1 MADSAATNAGAGV
14 QDNDPVLTHADA
26 LNLLLSRVV
35 SWVSA
40 AEGLR
45 RNIQSVA
52 NAQKESAARL
62 RKLAGAPV
70 HFQAPAAAKGSP
82 AHVDTLTSASH
93 GCFDSIPAQMAA
105 FHEEISS
112 NLTLLDQRQG
122 KEVERLAKKY
132 RAAVETVVSTM
143 ADRVDKSRGEFE
155 AKAVSLQ
162 TLLQSGQQHAQ
173 VWLNQIQQ
181 AAARREE
188 REASSQY
195 CQQARAL
202 WDQAYKHE
210 AEITSK
216 MREVMV
222 LFIQCQSAAVGKLDL
237 SLEAHS
243 RTMKAVDCAAGRRI
257 KSHNP
262 PLSLL
267 TTTPLSL
274 YPS

>member
-1 MADSAATNAGAGV
+1 
-14 QDNDPVLTHADA
+14 
-26 LNLLLSRVV
+26 
-35 SWVSA
+35 
-40 AEGLR
+40 
-45 RNIQSVA
+45 
-52 NAQKESAARL
+52 
-62 RKLAGAPV
+62 
-70 HFQAPAAAKGSP
+70 
-82 AHVDTLTSASH
+82 
-93 GCFDSIPAQMAA
+93 MAA

-132 RAAVETVVSTM
+132 RSAVETVVSTM
-143 ADRVDKSRGEFE
+143 ADCVDKSREDFE

-195 CQQARAL
+195 CQQARTL

-210 AEITSK
+210 TEITSK

-222 LFIQCQSAAVGKLDL
+222 IFIQCQSAAVGKLDL

-243 RTMKAVDCAAGRRI
+243 RTMKAVDCAAGRMRSAYHLLMHACHTAMRKHARRLSARQI
-257 KSHNP
+257 KIGFKISNLTNDKLLLLL
-262 PLSLL
+262 LSNRSDRMIKRMSRERDPRDSELGVTWALFRLIILL
-267 TTTPLSL
+267 SSSSSRNIAKLWGRRQCVA
-274 YPS
+274 PSTKA